1 MQINPHQFVAS
12 MIIAVV
18 LLFLILRL
26 VQKGRLDIAY
36 SWLWL
41 GIGLGIML
49 VVVKYE
55 WLAKLS
61 TVLGAKTH
69 TTTLFMI
76 AIIVTLLLCLQF
88 TLIISSQRRQ
98 IKRLAQELAMIQ
110 QALEEKLKMK
120 GTDVQQPPQMGQP
133 GSNDAS

>member
-1 MQINPHQFVAS
+1 MQIDPHQFIAS
-12 MIIAVV
+12 IVIAV
-18 LLFLILRL
+18 LLLILIVRL

-55 WLAKLS
+55 WLAKFS
-61 TVLGAKTH
+61 AVIGAKTH

-88 TLIISSQRRQ
+88 TLVISSQRRQ
-98 IKRLAQELAMIQ
+98 IKRLAQELAILQ
-110 QALEEKLKMK
+110 QALEGGKQAKE
-120 GTDVQQPPQMGQP
+120 TDKQQSAQNGKP
-133 GSNDAS
+133 S